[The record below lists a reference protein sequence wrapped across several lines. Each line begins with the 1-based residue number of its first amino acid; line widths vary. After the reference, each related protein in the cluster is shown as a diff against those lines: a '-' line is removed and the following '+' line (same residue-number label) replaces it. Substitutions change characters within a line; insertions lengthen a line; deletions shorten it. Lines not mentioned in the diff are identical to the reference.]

1 MNLNSEEK
9 CFIYAWLKSLL
20 SHELT
25 ACQLTSYQTGEFDS
39 LFDFLSEQGFEE
51 SIKQIRSELLQLKQ
65 IPLAHL
71 ELAADF
77 AQLFLLHGNSSALP
91 YASAYLDEHTMASHL
106 VFMDNLLDEFHLQLN
121 CQMHEPSDHLAV
133 HLELLIQLEK
143 NDETNRTF
151 DFIHNYCLIWLKP
164 FNQKVQGIQTKTKFY
179 QKITE
184 LLVNIL
190 IGQNTSV

>member
-1 MNLNSEEK
+1 MNCCNSSK
-9 CFIYAWLKSLL
+9 IIF
-20 SHELT
+20 
-25 ACQLTSYQTGEFDS
+25 
-39 LFDFLSEQGFEE
+39 
-51 SIKQIRSELLQLKQ
+51 
-65 IPLAHL
+65 AHL

-143 NDETNRTF
+143 MMKLTALFN
-151 DFIHNYCLIWLKP
+151 FIHNYCLIWLKP
-164 FNQKVQGIQTKTKFY
+164 
-179 QKITE
+179 
-184 LLVNIL
+184 
-190 IGQNTSV
+190 